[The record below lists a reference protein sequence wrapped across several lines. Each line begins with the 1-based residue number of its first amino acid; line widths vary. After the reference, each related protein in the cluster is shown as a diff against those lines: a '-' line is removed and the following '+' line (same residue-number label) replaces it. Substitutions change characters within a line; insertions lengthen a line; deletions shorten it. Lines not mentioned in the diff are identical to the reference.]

1 MGRIK
6 LEAQKGAS
14 RRAWVIV
21 AGLAGFIG
29 SAALAQ
35 TDAVAELKAFQNQV
49 RSAQGHFTQTVTS
62 ADGGRKKTSSGE
74 FAFQRPN
81 RFRFTYAQ
89 PFVQTI
95 VGDGQK
101 VWLHDPDLAQVS
113 VKGMGKALGETPAA
127 LLAGVSLEQDFDLQA
142 LPVADGL
149 TWVKATPKK
158 AEASIREM
166 RVGLRGGD
174 LMALEVLDG
183 FGQRSVLKFSDLKR
197 NPALAPEVFQFRA
210 PAGTDVVEAP

>member
-1 MGRIK
+1 VSSFRMGS
-6 LEAQKGAS
+6 LAL
-14 RRAWVIV
+14 RRSCLSAVV
-21 AGLAGFIG
+21 AMVLVPGWATG
-29 SAALAQ
+29 Q
-35 TDAVAELKAFQNQV
+35 TGDPVADLKAFQTQV
-49 RSAQGHFTQTVTS
+49 RSAQGRFTQTVTA
-62 ADGGRKKTSSGE
+62 ADGGRKKTSFGE

-81 RFRFTYAQ
+81 RFRFTYVQ
-89 PFVQTI
+89 PFAQTI

-113 VKGMGKALGETPAA
+113 VKSMGKAVGETPAA

-149 TWVKATPKK
+149 NWVKATPKK
-158 AEASIREM
+158 AEAAIREM
-166 RVGLRGGD
+166 RVGLKGGD
-174 LMALEVLDG
+174 LLALEVLDG

-197 NPALAPEVFQFRA
+197 NPTLAAETFQFRV